1 MEKLNNFK
9 FIGISVETTNANGQ
23 SANDLQKLWERFY
36 SENIPTQIPNK
47 VTDEIYSIYTDY
59 ETNYTGKYTCI
70 IGFKVN
76 SLDKIPENLIG
87 REFEGGQFQKF
98 IAKGQMPDAVVETWQ
113 KIWQKEGELNRKYEV
128 DFEVYGKNSQKGED
142 SEVQIFISIK

>member
-36 SENIPTQIPNK
+36 CENIPTQIPNK

>member
-36 SENIPTQIPNK
+36 SEKIPVQIPNK